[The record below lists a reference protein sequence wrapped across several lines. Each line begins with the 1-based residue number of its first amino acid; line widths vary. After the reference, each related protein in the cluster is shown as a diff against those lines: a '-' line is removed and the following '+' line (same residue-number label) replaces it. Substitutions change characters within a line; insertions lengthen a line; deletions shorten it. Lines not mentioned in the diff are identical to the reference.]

1 MMVIIV
7 NAIDDTQL
15 TMLKKTLLK
24 EPWLLY
30 QQDPQLQQLHR
41 KEQVFLKTWTYFV
54 IKEGRKLRESG
65 AHLEDMRN
73 LKLKPI
79 YEVAG
84 TLDDIEIK
92 VKVKS

>member
-1 MMVIIV
+1 MTSVSTRSTTATTASKRTGVLEDM
-7 NAIDDTQL
+7 NN
-15 TMLKKTLLK
+15 
-24 EPWLLY
+24 
-30 QQDPQLQQLHR
+30 
-41 KEQVFLKTWTYFV
+41 FV